1 VHRQHPAPPGDNVR
15 TQLPREQDN
24 KYSEE
29 ASREDAGGRL
39 GVTVPQR
46 QMGVG
51 ALGAGAVRSRAGV
64 CENWQPSL
72 LHPRPHA
79 GGLLQVEGRHGTGDR
94 WADLEESWG
103 HTAVIDIAEMGKI
116 QNLSFL
122 GSQGS

>member
-1 VHRQHPAPPGDNVR
+1 MSGHSFPESRIINTVR
-15 TQLPREQDN
+15 KLPERRLE
-24 KYSEE
+24 
-29 ASREDAGGRL
+29 GRL